1 MDIIVTPEQ
10 VAGHY
15 SAAMDSVDLINA
27 GKPESMDEAQWIDC
41 LERNVGHLEI
51 MVAADFMQSQDLTPL
66 QAAIATGKAQ
76 IDQ

>member
-1 MDIIVTPEQ
+1 MDLILTSEQ
-10 VAGHY
+10 VARHY

-27 GKPESMDEAQWIDC
+27 GKPEYMDEAQWINC

-51 MVAADFMQSQDLTPL
+51 MITKDFMQTQDLTPL